1 MQCNWVLHGT
11 GLALQFWG
19 LNGSEKYLGGWS
31 EKSEKQKEIV
41 IPSHKLVPE
50 KYIKI
55 QVFVYYVV

>member
-1 MQCNWVLHGT
+1 MVQ
-11 GLALQFWG
+11 
-19 LNGSEKYLGGWS
+19 GWRYS
-31 EKSEKQKEIV
+31 FEAWMGQKSIWEDGQKKVKNQKEIV